1 MLPFRSEKKQPTTD
15 LSTVESQRNDLTAEE
30 FPEGPYGSAI
40 LVESLG
46 KSTPW
51 RDDQR
56 PPNRFSY
63 ENRELHAGLE
73 RNYPGDHDIH
83 SMSGTD
89 EANEAE
95 KE

>member
-1 MLPFRSEKKQPTTD
+1 MFPIRSEKKQQTTD
-15 LSTVESQRNDLTAEE
+15 LSTVESQRNDLIPEE
-30 FPEGPYGSAI
+30 FPEGPYGSTM

-56 PPNRFSY
+56 PPNPYGY

-73 RNYPGDHDIH
+73 RNYPGDHELHDL
-83 SMSGTD
+83 SGGD
-89 EANEAE
+89 QSELE
-95 KE
+95 